1 MKELSNRSADFTD
14 SVIRRMTRVAN
25 KYGAVNLSQGFPDFD
40 PPEEITDRLAEVAKE
55 GPHQY
60 ALTWGAKNFRD
71 AIADKYEHFSGLKVD
86 PESEIVVTCGSTE
99 AMMATMLSITNP
111 GDKVVYLTFDDGPGP
126 YTEKLLDILDRY
138 NVKVTFFV
146 TNGKPDYQNLI
157 AKEAQRGHT
166 VAIHSA
172 SHDYAKI
179 YQSVDTYFADFDEMN
194 SIITAQTGKAAD
206 LVRFPGG
213 SSNTISKKYC
223 YGIMSQLVCAVEERG
238 FRYCDWNVSSGD
250 AGGTTSTSQV
260 VANVIEGIKSNNV
273 SVVLQHDIKNF
284 SVDAVEQIIQWGLSE
299 GYTFLP
305 MTSTTPMSHHGVNN

>member
-1 MKELSNRSADFTD
+1 MR
-14 SVIRRMTRVAN
+14 IREN
-25 KYGAVNLSQGFPDFD
+25 
-40 PPEEITDRLAEVAKE
+40 AKE
-55 GPHQY
+55 VQEYNCAGREQE
-60 ALTWGAKNFRD
+60 GAQKGNGKREE
-71 AIADKYEHFSGLKVD
+71 KTVS
-86 PESEIVVTCGSTE
+86 
-99 AMMATMLSITNP
+99 
-111 GDKVVYLTFDDGPGP
+111 DKVIGARNRRSEKKLEDTLEKNVTEKKKAALTFDDGPGP

-138 NVKVTFFV
+138 NVKATFFV

-157 AKEAQRGHT
+157 AQEAQRGHT

-179 YQSVDTYFADFDEMN
+179 YQSVDAYFADFDEMN

-260 VANVIEGIKSNNV
+260 VANVIAGIKGNNV

-305 MTSTTPMSHHGVNN
+305 ITSTTPMSHHGINN

>member
-1 MKELSNRSADFTD
+1 MK
-14 SVIRRMTRVAN
+14 VVAPMSDD
-25 KYGAVNLSQGFPDFD
+25 AV
-40 PPEEITDRLAEVAKE
+40 
-55 GPHQY
+55 
-60 ALTWGAKNFRD
+60 
-71 AIADKYEHFSGLKVD
+71 
-86 PESEIVVTCGSTE
+86 
-99 AMMATMLSITNP
+99 NP

-138 NVKVTFFV
+138 NVKATFFV

-157 AKEAQRGHT
+157 AQEAQRGHT

-179 YQSVDTYFADFDEMN
+179 YQSVDAYFADFDEMN

-260 VANVIEGIKSNNV
+260 VANVIAGIKGNNV

-305 MTSTTPMSHHGVNN
+305 ITSTTPMSHHGVNN

>member
-1 MKELSNRSADFTD
+1 MYKR
-14 SVIRRMTRVAN
+14 
-25 KYGAVNLSQGFPDFD
+25 Q
-40 PPEEITDRLAEVAKE
+40 
-55 GPHQY
+55 
-60 ALTWGAKNFRD
+60 
-71 AIADKYEHFSGLKVD
+71 
-86 PESEIVVTCGSTE
+86 
-99 AMMATMLSITNP
+99 
-111 GDKVVYLTFDDGPGP
+111 DGPGP

-138 NVKVTFFV
+138 NVKATFFV

-157 AKEAQRGHT
+157 AQEAQRGHT

-179 YQSVDTYFADFDEMN
+179 YQSVDAYFADFDEMN

-260 VANVIEGIKSNNV
+260 VANVIAGIKGNNV

-305 MTSTTPMSHHGVNN
+305 IISTTPMSHHGVNN

>member
-1 MKELSNRSADFTD
+1 
-14 SVIRRMTRVAN
+14 
-25 KYGAVNLSQGFPDFD
+25 
-40 PPEEITDRLAEVAKE
+40 
-55 GPHQY
+55 
-60 ALTWGAKNFRD
+60 
-71 AIADKYEHFSGLKVD
+71 
-86 PESEIVVTCGSTE
+86 
-99 AMMATMLSITNP
+99 ML
-111 GDKVVYLTFDDGPGP
+111 
-126 YTEKLLDILDRY
+126 RQH
-138 NVKVTFFV
+138 FFV

-157 AKEAQRGHT
+157 AQEAQRGHT

-179 YQSVDTYFADFDEMN
+179 YQSVDAYFADFDEMN

-213 SSNTISKKYC
+213 SSNTISKTYC

-260 VANVIEGIKSNNV
+260 VANVIAGIKDNNV

-305 MTSTTPMSHHGVNN
+305 ITSTTPMSHHGINN